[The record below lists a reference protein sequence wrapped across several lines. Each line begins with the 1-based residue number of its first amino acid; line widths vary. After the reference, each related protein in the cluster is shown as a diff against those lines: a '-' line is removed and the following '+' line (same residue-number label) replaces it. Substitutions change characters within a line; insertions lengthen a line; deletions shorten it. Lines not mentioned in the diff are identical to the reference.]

1 MSGFLETMK
10 SRISSIV
17 KAFFSLANRYRRK
30 GLSLK
35 YEKALTMNDN
45 IAKFLDGYMK
55 NADPQYA
62 VMLTGHWGCGKT
74 FFINH
79 WLKDLK
85 AVENDREEIIYLKP
99 IYVSLYG
106 LSSLAEVKTEIDRKI
121 NPFYYSKTAKVLKT
135 AAKFASKIVFKT
147 DLTVDENREI
157 KASASGSL
165 DIMSLF
171 ESDSEEVKGTRF
183 IVFDDIERTFIP
195 MNILLGFI
203 NFFVERCKFHV
214 LIIGD
219 ESKLKG
225 DNLKIYSDFKEKT
238 VGRQFEIVPDVD
250 AALDSYIADYGLD
263 KFIRKERE
271 YIIRCFRATTYNNL
285 RLLRQCLY
293 DFNEVLREFPKKR
306 IRENEV
312 IFHCLLSSFIAV
324 YAEYNN
330 AENHDTIAKWNRVFL
345 EYNASFQKD
354 ENNICCKLE
363 KKYKEI
369 SEGNIYP
376 TMFYTFVNEIVSFL
390 TKGCSVKATIE
401 ALFPTK
407 RINHTIQ
414 SKFDGFFY
422 LSDDEFNK
430 RYDEVEKDLLDGK
443 IQDGNQIGVA
453 IGYLGYFDA
462 MQVQRLRTET
472 LNRIKEL
479 LGTRLSLINDMKE
492 LLKFKTSFFY
502 GYRYVSMSAD
512 NELPTKAM
520 VEDFHNAIEQRLASL
535 CDERQTILRNLTDE
549 NVGMLSELEDES
561 YPDHS
566 RPYSLVPAF
575 EKENAAMLF
584 DEICR
589 LSNNG
594 RYEFRNF
601 LEVHYKLGA
610 SVDYWEK
617 YFKPDTAVLEPLLGM
632 LKEISSSKDCVEG
645 LSYRNLIKT
654 FDNVI
659 NRCYGRK

>member
-1 MSGFLETMK
+1 MNGFLGTMK

-17 KAFFSLANRYRRK
+17 KAFFSLANRYRCK

-35 YEKALTMNDN
+35 YEKALTMNEN
-45 IAKFLDGYMK
+45 IAKFLDDYMR
-55 NADPQYA
+55 NPDPQYA
-62 VMLTGHWGCGKT
+62 VMLTGRWGCGKT
-74 FFINH
+74 FLVNQ
-79 WLKDLK
+79 WLKTLEVSD
-85 AVENDREEIIYLKP
+85 EDREEVIYLKP

-106 LSSLAEVKTEIDRKI
+106 MSSLAEIKTEIDRKV

-135 AAKFASKIVFKT
+135 VAKYTSKIVFKT
-147 DLTVDENREI
+147 DLTVDEDRDI

-250 AALDSYIADYGLD
+250 AALDSYIEDYGLD

-293 DFNEVLREFPKKR
+293 DFNEVLKEFPEKK

-330 AENHDTIAKWNRVFL
+330 TENHDTIANWDRVFL
-345 EYNASFQKD
+345 EYNASFKKD

-363 KKYKEI
+363 KKYKDI
-369 SEGNIYP
+369 SEGNVYP
-376 TMFYTFVNEIVSFL
+376 ATFYTFVNGVVNFL
-390 TKGCSVKATIE
+390 SKGCSIKGTIE

-414 SKFDGFFY
+414 SKFDSFIY
-422 LSDDEFNK
+422 LPDDEFNK

-443 IQDGNQIGVA
+443 IQDGNQLGAA
-453 IGYLGYFDA
+453 ISYLGLFDA
-462 MQVQRLRTET
+462 MQVHRLRAET
-472 LNRIKEL
+472 LNSIKEL
-479 LGTRLSLINDMKE
+479 LDVRLSQINDMKE
-492 LLKFKTSFFY
+492 LLKFKNSFSY
-502 GYRYVSMSAD
+502 GYNYVRRSAD
-512 NELPTKAM
+512 NELPTKALL
-520 VEDFHNAIEQRLASL
+520 EDFQNAISMRLSSL

-566 RPYSLVPAF
+566 RPYSLVPVF

-589 LSNNG
+589 LSNKG

-601 LEVHYKLGA
+601 LETHYKLGA
-610 SVDYWEK
+610 RVDYWEK
-617 YFKPDTAVLEPLLGM
+617 YYKPDAEILERLLDM
-632 LKEISSSKDCVEG
+632 LKDISQSKGGVEG
-645 LSYRNLIKT
+645 LSYRDLIKT
-654 FDNVI
+654 LDDVI

>member
-1 MSGFLETMK
+1 M
-10 SRISSIV
+10 
-17 KAFFSLANRYRRK
+17 
-30 GLSLK
+30 
-35 YEKALTMNDN
+35 
-45 IAKFLDGYMK
+45 
-55 NADPQYA
+55 
-62 VMLTGHWGCGKT
+62 
-74 FFINH
+74 
-79 WLKDLK
+79 
-85 AVENDREEIIYLKP
+85 
-99 IYVSLYG
+99 
-106 LSSLAEVKTEIDRKI
+106 
-121 NPFYYSKTAKVLKT
+121 
-135 AAKFASKIVFKT
+135 
-147 DLTVDENREI
+147 
-157 KASASGSL
+157 
-165 DIMSLF
+165 
-171 ESDSEEVKGTRF
+171 KGTRF

-219 ESKLKG
+219 ESKLEG

-238 VGRQFEIVPDVD
+238 VGRQFEILPNVD
-250 AALDSYIADYGLD
+250 AALDSYIEDYGLD

-293 DFNEVLREFPKKR
+293 DFNEVLREFPENK

-330 AENHDTIAKWNRVFL
+330 SENHDTVAKWDRAFP
-345 EYNASFQKD
+345 EYNARLKKD
-354 ENNICCKLE
+354 ENNVCCKIE

-376 TMFYTFVNEIVSFL
+376 TTFYTFVNEIVSFL
-390 TKGCSVKATIE
+390 TKGCSVKGTIE

-407 RINHTIQ
+407 RISHTIQ
-414 SKFDGFFY
+414 SKFDGFIY
-422 LSDDEFNK
+422 LSDNEFNK

-443 IQDGNQIGVA
+443 IQDANQLGVA

-462 MQVQRLRTET
+462 MQVHSLRSET
-472 LNRIKEL
+472 LSRIKHL
-479 LGTRLSLINDMKE
+479 LEVRILQINDMKE
-492 LLKFKTSFFY
+492 LLKFKISFFY
-502 GYRYVSMSAD
+502 GYNYVCMSSN

-520 VEDFHNAIEQRLASL
+520 IYDFHNVIEQRLALL
-535 CDERQTILRNLTDE
+535 CDERQKILRNLTDE
-549 NVGMLSELEDES
+549 NVCILSELEGES
-561 YPDHS
+561 YPDQS

-575 EKENAAMLF
+575 EKENTAMLF

-589 LSNNG
+589 LSNKG

-601 LEVHYKLGA
+601 LEIHYKLSA
-610 SVDYWEK
+610 SVDYWEQ
-617 YFKPDTAVLEPLLGM
+617 YFKPDVVVLESLLGL
-632 LKEISSSKDCVEG
+632 LKEVSSSKVGVEG
-645 LSYRNLIKT
+645 LSYRDLIKT
-654 FDNVI
+654 LENVI

>member
-17 KAFFSLANRYRRK
+17 KAFFSLANRYRCK

-35 YEKALTMNDN
+35 YEKALTMNEN
-45 IAKFLDGYMK
+45 IAKFLDDYMR
-55 NADPQYA
+55 NHDPQYA
-62 VMLTGHWGCGKT
+62 VMLTGRWGCGKT
-74 FFINH
+74 FFVNQ
-79 WLKDLK
+79 WLKTLEVSDK
-85 AVENDREEIIYLKP
+85 DREEVIYLKP

-121 NPFYYSKTAKVLKT
+121 NPFYYSKTAKMLKT

-250 AALDSYIADYGLD
+250 AALDSYIEDYGLD

-293 DFNEVLREFPKKR
+293 DFNEVLREFPEKK

-312 IFHCLLSSFIAV
+312 IFHCLLSSFIVV

-330 AENHDTIAKWNRVFL
+330 AENHDTI
-345 EYNASFQKD
+345 
-354 ENNICCKLE
+354 
-363 KKYKEI
+363 
-369 SEGNIYP
+369 
-376 TMFYTFVNEIVSFL
+376 
-390 TKGCSVKATIE
+390 
-401 ALFPTK
+401 
-407 RINHTIQ
+407 
-414 SKFDGFFY
+414 
-422 LSDDEFNK
+422 
-430 RYDEVEKDLLDGK
+430 
-443 IQDGNQIGVA
+443 
-453 IGYLGYFDA
+453 
-462 MQVQRLRTET
+462 
-472 LNRIKEL
+472 
-479 LGTRLSLINDMKE
+479 TRW
-492 LLKFKTSFFY
+492 
-502 GYRYVSMSAD
+502 
-512 NELPTKAM
+512 
-520 VEDFHNAIEQRLASL
+520 
-535 CDERQTILRNLTDE
+535 RN
-549 NVGMLSELEDES
+549 
-561 YPDHS
+561 
-566 RPYSLVPAF
+566 
-575 EKENAAMLF
+575 
-584 DEICR
+584 
-589 LSNNG
+589 
-594 RYEFRNF
+594 
-601 LEVHYKLGA
+601 
-610 SVDYWEK
+610 
-617 YFKPDTAVLEPLLGM
+617 
-632 LKEISSSKDCVEG
+632 
-645 LSYRNLIKT
+645 
-654 FDNVI
+654 
-659 NRCYGRK
+659 

>member
-1 MSGFLETMK
+1 MSGFLEGVK

-17 KAFFSLANRYRRK
+17 KAFFSLANRYRCK

-35 YEKALTMNDN
+35 YEKALTMNEN
-45 IAKFLDGYMK
+45 IAKFLDDYMR
-55 NADPQYA
+55 NPDPQYA
-62 VMLTGHWGCGKT
+62 VMLTGRWGCGKT
-74 FFINH
+74 FFVNQ
-79 WLKDLK
+79 WLKTLEVSD
-85 AVENDREEIIYLKP
+85 EDREEVIYLKP
-99 IYVSLYG
+99 IYVSVYG
-106 LSSLAEVKTEIDRKI
+106 LSSLAEVKTEIDRKV
-121 NPFYYSKTAKVLKT
+121 NPFYYSKTAKMLKT

-147 DLTVDENREI
+147 DLTVDENRDI

-250 AALDSYIADYGLD
+250 AALDSYIKDYWPD

-293 DFNEVLREFPKKR
+293 DFNEVLREFPEKK

-330 AENHDTIAKWNRVFL
+330 TENHDTIANWDRVFL
-345 EYNASFQKD
+345 EYNASFKKD

-363 KKYKEI
+363 KKYKDI

-376 TMFYTFVNEIVSFL
+376 ATFYTFVNGVVNFL
-390 TKGCSVKATIE
+390 SKGCSIKGTIE

-414 SKFDGFFY
+414 SKFDGYFY

-443 IQDGNQIGVA
+443 IQDGNQLGAA
-453 IGYLGYFDA
+453 ISYLGYFDA
-462 MQVQRLRTET
+462 MQVHRLRAET
-472 LNRIKEL
+472 LNSIKEL
-479 LGTRLSLINDMKE
+479 LDVRLSQINDMKE
-492 LLKFKTSFFY
+492 LLKFKSSFSY
-502 GYRYVSMSAD
+502 GYNYVRRSAD
-512 NELPTKAM
+512 NELPTKALL
-520 VEDFHNAIEQRLASL
+520 EDFQNAISMRLSSL

-549 NVGMLSELEDES
+549 NVGMLSKLEDES

-589 LSNNG
+589 LSNKG

-601 LEVHYKLGA
+601 LEIHYKLRT
-610 SVDYWEK
+610 SVDYWEQ
-617 YFKPDTAVLEPLLGM
+617 YFKPDAAVLEPLLDM
-632 LKEISSSKDCVEG
+632 LKEISSSKDGVEG
-645 LSYRNLIKT
+645 LSYRDLIKT
-654 FDNVI
+654 LDNVI

>member
-85 AVENDREEIIYLKP
+85 TVENDREEIIYLKP

-147 DLTVDENREI
+147 DITVDENREI

-250 AALDSYIADYGLD
+250 ATLDSYIADYGLD

-293 DFNEVLREFPKKR
+293 DFNEVLREFPEKR

-422 LSDDEFNK
+422 LYDDEFNK
-430 RYDEVEKDLLDGK
+430 RYDEVERDLLDGK

-462 MQVQRLRTET
+462 MQVHRLRAET

-492 LLKFKTSFFY
+492 LLKFKNSFFY
-502 GYRYVSMSAD
+502 GYRYVGMSAD

-520 VEDFHNAIEQRLASL
+520 VEDFNNAIEQRLASL

-589 LSNNG
+589 LSNKG

-601 LEVHYKLGA
+601 LETHYKLGVR
-610 SVDYWEK
+610 VDYWEK
-617 YFKPDTAVLEPLLGM
+617 YYKPDAEILERLLDM
-632 LKEISSSKDCVEG
+632 LKDISQSKGGVEG
-645 LSYRNLIKT
+645 LSYRDLIKT
-654 FDNVI
+654 LDNVI

>member
-1 MSGFLETMK
+1 MNGFLETMK
-10 SRISSIV
+10 NRISSIV
-17 KAFFSLANRYRRK
+17 KAFFSFANIFRRK

-35 YEKALTMNDN
+35 YEKALTMNEN
-45 IAKFLDGYMK
+45 IAKFLDDYMK

-62 VMLTGHWGCGKT
+62 VMLTGRWGCGKT
-74 FFINH
+74 FFVNR
-79 WLKDLK
+79 WMEGLKE
-85 AVENDREEIIYLKP
+85 AGEDREEVIYLRP
-99 IYVSLYG
+99 IYVSVYG
-106 LSSLAEVKTEIDRKI
+106 MSSLAEVKTEIDRKV

-135 AAKFASKIVFKT
+135 AAKYASKIVFKT
-147 DLTVDENREI
+147 DLTVDEDRDI

-219 ESKLKG
+219 ESKLEGENQKT
-225 DNLKIYSDFKEKT
+225 YSDFKEKT

-250 AALDSYIADYGLD
+250 VALDSYIQNYGLD

-293 DFNEVLREFPKKR
+293 DFNEVLMEFSEKKV
-306 IRENEV
+306 RENKV

-330 AENHDTIAKWNRVFL
+330 VENHDTIAKWDRAFL
-345 EYNASFQKD
+345 EYNASLQKD
-354 ENNICCKLE
+354 ENNVCCKIE

-376 TMFYTFVNEIVSFL
+376 ATFYTFVNDIVSFL
-390 TKGCSVKATIE
+390 SKGCSIKGTIE

-414 SKFDGFFY
+414 SKFNGFIY

-430 RYDEVEKDLLDGK
+430 RYDEVEKDLIDGK
-443 IQDGNQIGVA
+443 IQDGNQLGVA
-453 IGYLGYFDA
+453 IGYLGYFDVI
-462 MQVQRLRTET
+462 QVHRLRTET
-472 LNRIKEL
+472 LSSIKDL
-479 LGTRLSLINDMKE
+479 LSVRLSQIKDMKE
-492 LLKFKTSFFY
+492 LLKFKNSFYY
-502 GYRYVSMSAD
+502 GYNYVSMSA
-512 NELPTKAM
+512 EKQLPTKDM
-520 VEDFHNAIEQRLASL
+520 VADFHKAIGRRLASL

-549 NVGMLSELEDES
+549 NVGMLSELEGES

-575 EKENAAMLF
+575 EKENVAMLF

-589 LSNNG
+589 LSNKG

-601 LEVHYKLGA
+601 LEIHYKLGA
-610 SVDYWEK
+610 SVDEWEQ
-617 YFKPDTAVLEPLLGM
+617 YYKPDAEILERLLDM
-632 LKEISSSKDCVEG
+632 LKDISQSKDGVEG
-645 LSYRNLIKT
+645 LSYRELIKT
-654 FDNVI
+654 LENVI

>member
-1 MSGFLETMK
+1 MGLWQDFFVTRWLE
-10 SRISSIV
+10 
-17 KAFFSLANRYRRK
+17 
-30 GLSLK
+30 GLK
-35 YEKALTMNDN
+35 EA
-45 IAKFLDGYMK
+45 G
-55 NADPQYA
+55 
-62 VMLTGHWGCGKT
+62 
-74 FFINH
+74 
-79 WLKDLK
+79 
-85 AVENDREEIIYLKP
+85 EDREEVIYLKP
-99 IYVSLYG
+99 IYVSVYG
-106 LSSLAEVKTEIDRKI
+106 MSSLTEVKAEIDRKV
-121 NPFYYSKTAKVLKT
+121 NPFYYSKTAEVLKT

-147 DLTVDENREI
+147 DLTLDEDREI

-171 ESDSEEVKGTRF
+171 ESDFDEVKGTRF

-219 ESKLKG
+219 ELKLEG
-225 DNLKIYSDFKEKT
+225 DNKKIYSDFKEKT
-238 VGRQFEIVPDVD
+238 VGRQFEIVPDVED
-250 AALDSYIADYGLD
+250 ALDSYIVDYGLD
-263 KFIRKERE
+263 KFIKKERE
-271 YIIRCFRATTYNNL
+271 YIIRCFKATTYNNL

-293 DFNEVLREFPKKR
+293 DFNEVLREFPEKKV
-306 IRENEV
+306 RENEV
-312 IFHCLLSSFIAV
+312 IFHCFLSSFISV

-330 AENHDTIAKWNRVFL
+330 TENHDTIAKWDRAFL
-345 EYNASFQKD
+345 EYNASLKKD
-354 ENNICCKLE
+354 EDNICCKLE

-390 TKGCSVKATIE
+390 TKGCSIKGTIE

-414 SKFDGFFY
+414 SKFDGFIH
-422 LSDDEFNK
+422 LSNDEFNK

-453 IGYLGYFDA
+453 IGYLGYFDD
-462 MQVQRLRTET
+462 MQVRSLREET
-472 LNRIKEL
+472 LSSIKEL
-479 LGTRLSLINDMKE
+479 LSTRLSQINDKKE
-492 LLKFKTSFFY
+492 LLKFKNSFSY
-502 GYRYVSMSAD
+502 GYRYVSMSVD
-512 NELPTKAM
+512 NELPTQAM

-549 NVGMLSELEDES
+549 NVAMLSEMEDES

-566 RPYSLVPAF
+566 RAYSLVPAF
-575 EKENAAMLF
+575 EKENAVMLF

-589 LSNNG
+589 LSNKG

-601 LEVHYKLGA
+601 LEIHYKLGA

-617 YFKPDTAVLEPLLGM
+617 YFMQDAVVLESLLDM
-632 LKEISSSKDCVEG
+632 LRKISSSKNGVEG
-645 LSYRNLIKT
+645 LSYRELIKT
-654 FDNVI
+654 LDNVI

>member
-17 KAFFSLANRYRRK
+17 KAFFSLAKRYRRK

-62 VMLTGHWGCGKT
+62 VMLTGQWGCGKT

-79 WLKDLK
+79 WLEDLK
-85 AVENDREEIIYLKP
+85 TVENDREDIIYLKP

-106 LSSLAEVKTEIDRKI
+106 LSSLAEVKTEIDRKV

-135 AAKFASKIVFKT
+135 VAKYTSKIVFKT
-147 DLTVDENREI
+147 DLTVDEDRDI

-250 AALDSYIADYGLD
+250 AALDSYIEDYGLD

-293 DFNEVLREFPKKR
+293 DFNEVLREFPEKK

-330 AENHDTIAKWNRVFL
+330 AENHDTIAKWNRAFL
-345 EYNASFQKD
+345 EYNASLKKD
-354 ENNICCKLE
+354 ENNVCCKIE

-369 SEGNIYP
+369 SDGNIYP
-376 TMFYTFVNEIVSFL
+376 VTFYTFVNEIVSFL
-390 TKGCSVKATIE
+390 TKGCSVKGTIE

-414 SKFDGFFY
+414 SKFDGYFY

-443 IQDGNQIGVA
+443 IQDGNQLGAA
-453 IGYLGYFDA
+453 ISYLGLFDA
-462 MQVQRLRTET
+462 MQVHRLRAET
-472 LNRIKEL
+472 LNSIKEL
-479 LGTRLSLINDMKE
+479 LDVRLSQINDMKE
-492 LLKFKTSFFY
+492 LLKFKNSFSY
-502 GYRYVSMSAD
+502 GYNYVRRSAD
-512 NELPTKAM
+512 NELPTKALL
-520 VEDFHNAIEQRLASL
+520 EDFQNAISMRLSSL

-566 RPYSLVPAF
+566 RSYSLVPAF

-589 LSNNG
+589 LSNKG

-601 LEVHYKLGA
+601 LETHYKLGA
-610 SVDYWEK
+610 RVDYWEK
-617 YFKPDTAVLEPLLGM
+617 YYKPDAEILERLLDM
-632 LKEISSSKDCVEG
+632 LKDISQSKGGVEG
-645 LSYRNLIKT
+645 LSYRDLIKT
-654 FDNVI
+654 LDDVI

>member
-1 MSGFLETMK
+1 
-10 SRISSIV
+10 
-17 KAFFSLANRYRRK
+17 
-30 GLSLK
+30 
-35 YEKALTMNDN
+35 MNEN
-45 IAKFLDGYMK
+45 IANFLNGYML
-55 NADPQYA
+55 NPDPQYA
-62 VMLTGHWGCGKT
+62 VMLTGRWGCGKT
-74 FFINH
+74 FFVNR
-79 WLKDLK
+79 WMEGLKE
-85 AVENDREEIIYLKP
+85 AGEDREEVIYLKP
-99 IYVSLYG
+99 IYVSVFG
-106 LSSLAEVKTEIDRKI
+106 MSSLAEVKTEIDRKV

-147 DLTVDENREI
+147 DLTVDGNREI

-203 NFFVERCKFHV
+203 NFFVERCRFHV
-214 LIIGD
+214 LVIGD

-250 AALDSYIADYGLD
+250 AALDSYIADYGLH

-293 DFNEVLREFPKKR
+293 DFNEMLREFSEKI

-330 AENHDTIAKWNRVFL
+330 AENHDTIAEWDRAFL
-345 EYNASFQKD
+345 EYNASFKKD
-354 ENNICCKLE
+354 ENNVCYKLE

-376 TMFYTFVNEIVSFL
+376 TMFYTFVIEIMSFL
-390 TKGCSVKATIE
+390 TKGCSIKGTIE
-401 ALFPTK
+401 SLFPTK

-414 SKFDGFFY
+414 SKFDDFFY

-443 IQDGNQIGVA
+443 IQDGNQLGVA
-453 IGYLGYFDA
+453 ISYLGYFDA
-462 MQVQRLRTET
+462 MQVHRLRAET
-472 LNRIKEL
+472 LNGIKEL
-479 LGTRLSLINDMKE
+479 LDVRLSQINDMKE
-492 LLKFKTSFFY
+492 LLKFKSSFSY
-502 GYRYVSMSAD
+502 GYNYVMKSAD
-512 NELPTKAM
+512 NELPTKSLLD
-520 VEDFHNAIEQRLASL
+520 DFQNTISIRLSSL

-549 NVGMLSELEDES
+549 NVSMLSELEGES

-566 RPYSLVPAF
+566 RPYCLVPAF
-575 EKENAAMLF
+575 EKENTAMLF

-589 LSNNG
+589 LSNKG
-594 RYEFRNF
+594 RYEFCNF

-610 SVDYWEK
+610 SVDFGEK
-617 YFKPDTAVLEPLLGM
+617 YFKPDAEILEHLLDM
-632 LKEISSSKDCVEG
+632 LKDISQSKNGVEG
-645 LSYRNLIKT
+645 LSYRHLIKSL
-654 FDNVI
+654 DNVI

>member
-1 MSGFLETMK
+1 
-10 SRISSIV
+10 
-17 KAFFSLANRYRRK
+17 
-30 GLSLK
+30 
-35 YEKALTMNDN
+35 MNEN
-45 IAKFLDGYMK
+45 ITNFLDVYMR
-55 NADPQYA
+55 NPDPQYA
-62 VMLTGHWGCGKT
+62 VMLTGRWGCGKT
-74 FFINH
+74 FFVNQ
-79 WLKDLK
+79 WLKTLK
-85 AVENDREEIIYLKP
+85 VSDEDREEVIYLKP
-99 IYVSLYG
+99 IYVSVYG
-106 LSSLAEVKTEIDRKI
+106 MSTLAEIKTEIDRKV

-147 DLTVDENREI
+147 DLTVDEDREI

-171 ESDSEEVKGTRF
+171 ESGSEEVKGTRF

-219 ESKLKG
+219 ESKLEG

-238 VGRQFEIVPDVD
+238 VGRQFEILPNVD
-250 AALDSYIADYGLD
+250 AALDSYIEDYGLD
-263 KFIRKERE
+263 KFLRKERE

-293 DFNEVLREFPKKR
+293 DFNEVLREFPENKIK
-306 IRENEV
+306 ENEV

-330 AENHDTIAKWNRVFL
+330 SENHDTVAKWDRAFP
-345 EYNASFQKD
+345 EYNARLKKD
-354 ENNICCKLE
+354 ENNVCCKIE
-363 KKYKEI
+363 NKYKEI

-376 TMFYTFVNEIVSFL
+376 TTFYTFVNEIVSFL
-390 TKGCSVKATIE
+390 SKGYSIKGTIE

-407 RINHTIQ
+407 RISHTIQ
-414 SKFDGFFY
+414 SKFDGFIY
-422 LSDDEFNK
+422 LSDNEFNK

-443 IQDGNQIGVA
+443 IQDGNQLGVA

-462 MQVQRLRTET
+462 MQVHSLRSET
-472 LNRIKEL
+472 LSSIKHLLEVRIL
-479 LGTRLSLINDMKE
+479 QINDMKE
-492 LLKFKTSFFY
+492 LLKFKNSFFY
-502 GYRYVSMSAD
+502 GYNYVCMSSN

-520 VEDFHNAIEQRLASL
+520 IYDFHNVIEQRLALL
-535 CDERQTILRNLTDE
+535 CDERQKILRNLTDE
-549 NVGMLSELEDES
+549 NVCILSELEGES
-561 YPDHS
+561 YPDQS

-575 EKENAAMLF
+575 EKENTAMLF

-589 LSNNG
+589 LSNKG

-601 LEVHYKLGA
+601 LEIHYKLSA
-610 SVDYWEK
+610 SVDYWEQ
-617 YFKPDTAVLEPLLGM
+617 YFKPDVVVLESLLGL
-632 LKEISSSKDCVEG
+632 LKEVSSSKVGVEG
-645 LSYRNLIKT
+645 LSYRDLIKT
-654 FDNVI
+654 LENVI

>member
-17 KAFFSLANRYRRK
+17 KAFFSLANRYRCK

-35 YEKALTMNDN
+35 YEKALTMNEN
-45 IAKFLDGYMK
+45 IAKFLDDYMR
-55 NADPQYA
+55 NPDPQYA
-62 VMLTGHWGCGKT
+62 VMLTGRWGCGKT
-74 FFINH
+74 FFVNQ
-79 WLKDLK
+79 WLKTLEVSD
-85 AVENDREEIIYLKP
+85 EDREEVIYLKP
-99 IYVSLYG
+99 IYVSVYG
-106 LSSLAEVKTEIDRKI
+106 MSSLAEIKTEIDRKV
-121 NPFYYSKTAKVLKT
+121 NPFYYSKTAKMLKT

-147 DLTVDENREI
+147 DLTVDEDREI

-250 AALDSYIADYGLD
+250 AALDSYIEDYGLD

-293 DFNEVLREFPKKR
+293 DFNEVLREFPEKK

-330 AENHDTIAKWNRVFL
+330 AENHDTIAKWNRAFL
-345 EYNASFQKD
+345 EYNASLKKD
-354 ENNICCKLE
+354 ENNVCCKIE

-369 SEGNIYP
+369 SDGNIYP
-376 TMFYTFVNEIVSFL
+376 VTFYTFVNEIVSFL
-390 TKGCSVKATIE
+390 TKGCSVKGTIE

-414 SKFDGFFY
+414 SKFDGYFY

-443 IQDGNQIGVA
+443 IQDGNQLGAA
-453 IGYLGYFDA
+453 ISYLGLFDA
-462 MQVQRLRTET
+462 MQVHRLRAET
-472 LNRIKEL
+472 LNSIKEL
-479 LGTRLSLINDMKE
+479 LDVRLSQINDMKE
-492 LLKFKTSFFY
+492 LLKFKNSFSY
-502 GYRYVSMSAD
+502 GYNYVRRSAD
-512 NELPTKAM
+512 NELPTKALL
-520 VEDFHNAIEQRLASL
+520 EDFQNAISMRLSSL

-566 RPYSLVPAF
+566 RPCSLVPVF

-589 LSNNG
+589 LSNKG

-601 LEVHYKLGA
+601 LEIHYKLRT
-610 SVDYWEK
+610 SVDYWEQ
-617 YFKPDTAVLEPLLGM
+617 YFKPDAAVLEPLLDM
-632 LKEISSSKDCVEG
+632 LKEISSSKDGVEG
-645 LSYRNLIKT
+645 LSYRDLIKT
-654 FDNVI
+654 LDNVI

>member
-17 KAFFSLANRYRRK
+17 KAFFSLANRYRCK
-30 GLSLK
+30 DLSLK
-35 YEKALTMNDN
+35 YEKALTMNEN
-45 IAKFLDGYMK
+45 IAKFLDDYMR
-55 NADPQYA
+55 NPDPQYA
-62 VMLTGHWGCGKT
+62 VMLTGRWGCGKT
-74 FFINH
+74 FFVNQ
-79 WLKDLK
+79 WLKTLEVSD
-85 AVENDREEIIYLKP
+85 EDREEVIYLKP
-99 IYVSLYG
+99 IYVSVYG
-106 LSSLAEVKTEIDRKI
+106 MSTLAEIKTEIDRKV

-135 AAKFASKIVFKT
+135 VAKYTSKIVFKT
-147 DLTVDENREI
+147 DLTVDEDRDI

-250 AALDSYIADYGLD
+250 AALDSYIEDYGLD

-293 DFNEVLREFPKKR
+293 DFNEVQREFPEKK

-330 AENHDTIAKWNRVFL
+330 AENHDTIAKWNRAFL
-345 EYNASFQKD
+345 EYNASLKKD
-354 ENNICCKLE
+354 ENNVCCKIE

-369 SEGNIYP
+369 SDGNIYP
-376 TMFYTFVNEIVSFL
+376 VTFYTFVNEIVSFL
-390 TKGCSVKATIE
+390 TKGCSVKGTIE

-414 SKFDGFFY
+414 SKFDGYFY

-443 IQDGNQIGVA
+443 IQDGNQLGAA
-453 IGYLGYFDA
+453 ISYLGLFDA
-462 MQVQRLRTET
+462 MQVHRLKAET
-472 LNRIKEL
+472 LNSIKEL
-479 LGTRLSLINDMKE
+479 LDGRLSQINDMKE
-492 LLKFKTSFFY
+492 LLKFKNYFSY
-502 GYRYVSMSAD
+502 GYNYVRRSAD

-520 VEDFHNAIEQRLASL
+520 VEDFQNAISMRLSSL

-566 RPYSLVPAF
+566 RSYSLVPAF

-589 LSNNG
+589 LSNKG

-601 LEVHYKLGA
+601 LETHYKFGA
-610 SVDYWEK
+610 RVDYWEK
-617 YFKPDTAVLEPLLGM
+617 YYKPDAEILERLLDM
-632 LKEISSSKDCVEG
+632 LKAISQSKGGVKG
-645 LSYRNLIKT
+645 LSYRDLIKT
-654 FDNVI
+654 LDNVI

>member
-1 MSGFLETMK
+1 MSGFLGTMK

-17 KAFFSLANRYRRK
+17 KAFFSLANKYRCK
-30 GLSLK
+30 DLSLK
-35 YEKALTMNDN
+35 YEKALTMNEN
-45 IAKFLDGYMK
+45 IAKFLDDYMR
-55 NADPQYA
+55 NPDPQYA
-62 VMLTGHWGCGKT
+62 VMLTGRWGCGKT
-74 FFINH
+74 FFVNQ
-79 WLKDLK
+79 WLKTLEVSD
-85 AVENDREEIIYLKP
+85 EDREEVIYLKP
-99 IYVSLYG
+99 IYVSVYG
-106 LSSLAEVKTEIDRKI
+106 MSTLAEIKTEIDRKV

-135 AAKFASKIVFKT
+135 VAKYTSKIVFKT
-147 DLTVDENREI
+147 DLTVDEDRDI

-250 AALDSYIADYGLD
+250 AALDSYIEDYGLD

-271 YIIRCFRATTYNNL
+271 YIIWCFRATTYNNL

-293 DFNEVLREFPKKR
+293 DFNEVLRKFPEKK

-345 EYNASFQKD
+345 EYNASFKKD

-363 KKYKEI
+363 KKYKDI
-369 SEGNIYP
+369 SDGNIYP
-376 TMFYTFVNEIVSFL
+376 VTFYTFVNEIVSFL
-390 TKGCSVKATIE
+390 TKGCSVKGTIE

-414 SKFDGFFY
+414 SKFDGYFY

-443 IQDGNQIGVA
+443 IQDGNQLGAA
-453 IGYLGYFDA
+453 ISYLGLFDA
-462 MQVQRLRTET
+462 MQVHRLRAET
-472 LNRIKEL
+472 LNSIKEL
-479 LGTRLSLINDMKE
+479 LDVRLSQINDMKE
-492 LLKFKTSFFY
+492 LLKFKNSFSY
-502 GYRYVSMSAD
+502 GYNYVRRSAD
-512 NELPTKAM
+512 NELPTKALL
-520 VEDFHNAIEQRLASL
+520 EDFQNAISMRLSSL

-549 NVGMLSELEDES
+549 NVGMLSDLEDES

-566 RPYSLVPAF
+566 RSYSLVPAF

-589 LSNNG
+589 LSNKG

-601 LEVHYKLGA
+601 LETHYKLGA
-610 SVDYWEK
+610 RVDYWEK
-617 YFKPDTAVLEPLLGM
+617 YYKPDAEILERLLDM
-632 LKEISSSKDCVEG
+632 LKDISQSKGGVEG
-645 LSYRNLIKT
+645 LSYRDLIKT
-654 FDNVI
+654 LDDVI

>member
-1 MSGFLETMK
+1 MSGFLEGVK

-17 KAFFSLANRYRRK
+17 KAFFSLANRYRCK

-35 YEKALTMNDN
+35 YEKALTMNEN
-45 IAKFLDGYMK
+45 IAKFLDDYMR
-55 NADPQYA
+55 NPDPQYA
-62 VMLTGHWGCGKT
+62 VMLTGRWGCGKT
-74 FFINH
+74 FFVNQ
-79 WLKDLK
+79 WLKTLEVSD
-85 AVENDREEIIYLKP
+85 EDREEVIYLKP
-99 IYVSLYG
+99 IYVSVYG
-106 LSSLAEVKTEIDRKI
+106 LSSLAEVKTEIDRKV
-121 NPFYYSKTAKVLKT
+121 NPFYYSKTAKMLKT

-147 DLTVDENREI
+147 DLTVDENRDI

-250 AALDSYIADYGLD
+250 AALDSYIEDYGFD

-293 DFNEVLREFPKKR
+293 DFNEVLREFPEKK

-330 AENHDTIAKWNRVFL
+330 TENHDTIANWDRVFL
-345 EYNASFQKD
+345 EYNASFKKD

-363 KKYKEI
+363 KKYKDI

-376 TMFYTFVNEIVSFL
+376 ATFYTFVNGVVNFL
-390 TKGCSVKATIE
+390 SKGCSIKGTIE

-414 SKFDGFFY
+414 SKFDGYFY

-443 IQDGNQIGVA
+443 IQDGNQLGAA
-453 IGYLGYFDA
+453 ISYLGYFDA
-462 MQVQRLRTET
+462 MQVHRLRAET
-472 LNRIKEL
+472 LNSIKEL
-479 LGTRLSLINDMKE
+479 LDVRLSQINDMKE
-492 LLKFKTSFFY
+492 LLKFKSSFSY
-502 GYRYVSMSAD
+502 GYNYVRRSAD
-512 NELPTKAM
+512 NELPTKALL
-520 VEDFHNAIEQRLASL
+520 EDFQNAISMRLSSL

-549 NVGMLSELEDES
+549 NVGMLSKLEDES

-566 RPYSLVPAF
+566 RPYSLVPAL

-589 LSNNG
+589 LSNKG

-601 LEVHYKLGA
+601 LEIHYKLRT
-610 SVDYWEK
+610 SVDYWE
-617 YFKPDTAVLEPLLGM
+617 
-632 LKEISSSKDCVEG
+632 
-645 LSYRNLIKT
+645 
-654 FDNVI
+654 
-659 NRCYGRK
+659 

>member
-1 MSGFLETMK
+1 MSGFLEGVK

-17 KAFFSLANRYRRK
+17 KAFFSLANRYRCK

-35 YEKALTMNDN
+35 YEKALTMNEN
-45 IAKFLDGYMK
+45 IAKFLDDYMR
-55 NADPQYA
+55 NHDPQYA
-62 VMLTGHWGCGKT
+62 VMLTGRWGCGKT
-74 FFINH
+74 FFVNQ
-79 WLKDLK
+79 WLKTLEVSD
-85 AVENDREEIIYLKP
+85 EDREEVIYLKP
-99 IYVSLYG
+99 IYVSVYG
-106 LSSLAEVKTEIDRKI
+106 MSSLAEIKTEIDRKV

-135 AAKFASKIVFKT
+135 VAKYTSKIVFKT
-147 DLTVDENREI
+147 DLTVDEDRDI

-250 AALDSYIADYGLD
+250 AALDSYIEDYGLD

-293 DFNEVLREFPKKR
+293 DFNEVLREFPEKK

-330 AENHDTIAKWNRVFL
+330 AENHDTIAKWNRAFL
-345 EYNASFQKD
+345 EYNASLKKD
-354 ENNICCKLE
+354 ENNVCCKIE

-369 SEGNIYP
+369 SDGNIYP
-376 TMFYTFVNEIVSFL
+376 VTFYTFVNEIVSFL
-390 TKGCSVKATIE
+390 TKGCSVKGTIE

-414 SKFDGFFY
+414 SKFDGYFY

-443 IQDGNQIGVA
+443 IQDGNQLGAA
-453 IGYLGYFDA
+453 ISYLGLFDA
-462 MQVQRLRTET
+462 MQVHRLRAET
-472 LNRIKEL
+472 LNSIKE
-479 LGTRLSLINDMKE
+479 
-492 LLKFKTSFFY
+492 FTS
-502 GYRYVSMSAD
+502 
-512 NELPTKAM
+512 
-520 VEDFHNAIEQRLASL
+520 
-535 CDERQTILRNLTDE
+535 
-549 NVGMLSELEDES
+549 
-561 YPDHS
+561 
-566 RPYSLVPAF
+566 
-575 EKENAAMLF
+575 
-584 DEICR
+584 
-589 LSNNG
+589 
-594 RYEFRNF
+594 
-601 LEVHYKLGA
+601 VH
-610 SVDYWEK
+610 
-617 YFKPDTAVLEPLLGM
+617 
-632 LKEISSSKDCVEG
+632 
-645 LSYRNLIKT
+645 
-654 FDNVI
+654 
-659 NRCYGRK
+659 

>member
-17 KAFFSLANRYRRK
+17 KAFFSLANRYRCK
-30 GLSLK
+30 DLSLK
-35 YEKALTMNDN
+35 YEKALIMNEN

-85 AVENDREEIIYLKP
+85 TVENDREEIIYLKP

-147 DLTVDENREI
+147 DITVDENREI

-250 AALDSYIADYGLD
+250 ATLDSYIADYGLD

-293 DFNEVLREFPKKR
+293 DFNEVLREFPEKR

-422 LSDDEFNK
+422 LYDDEFNK
-430 RYDEVEKDLLDGK
+430 RYDEVERDLLDGK

-462 MQVQRLRTET
+462 MQVHRLRAET

-492 LLKFKTSFFY
+492 LLKFKNSFFY
-502 GYRYVSMSAD
+502 GYRYVGMSAD

-520 VEDFHNAIEQRLASL
+520 VEDFNNAIEQRLASL

-589 LSNNG
+589 LSNKG

-601 LEVHYKLGA
+601 LETHYKLGVR
-610 SVDYWEK
+610 VDYWEK
-617 YFKPDTAVLEPLLGM
+617 YYKPDAEILERLLDM
-632 LKEISSSKDCVEG
+632 LKDISQSKGGVEG
-645 LSYRNLIKT
+645 LSYRDLIKT
-654 FDNVI
+654 LDNVI

>member
-1 MSGFLETMK
+1 MSGFLEEVK
-10 SRISSIV
+10 SRISYIV
-17 KAFFSLANRYRRK
+17 NVFLSFANRLCRK
-30 GLSLK
+30 SLSPK
-35 YEKALTMNDN
+35 NKKALTMNEN
-45 IAKFLDGYMK
+45 TAKFLDDYMK

-62 VMLTGHWGCGKT
+62 VMLTGRWGCGKT
-74 FFINH
+74 FFVTR
-79 WLKDLK
+79 WLEGLK
-85 AVENDREEIIYLKP
+85 EAREDREEVIYLKP
-99 IYVSLYG
+99 IYVSVYG
-106 LSSLAEVKTEIDRKI
+106 MSSLAEVKTEIDRRI
-121 NPFYYSKTAKVLKT
+121 NPFYYSKTAAVLKT

-147 DLTVDENREI
+147 DLTVDESREI
-157 KASASGSL
+157 KASASGPL

-219 ESKLKG
+219 ESKLKD
-225 DNLKIYSDFKEKT
+225 DNQKIYSDFKEKT
-238 VGRQFEIVPDVD
+238 VGRQFEIFPDVE
-250 AALDSYIADYGLD
+250 AALDSYIEDYGLD

-293 DFNEVLREFPKKR
+293 DFNEVLREFPEKKV
-306 IRENEV
+306 RENEV
-312 IFHCLLSSFIAV
+312 IFHCLLSSFIVV

-330 AENHDTIAKWNRVFL
+330 AENHDTIAKWDRAFL
-345 EYNASFQKD
+345 EYNASSKED
-354 ENNICCKLE
+354 EDNICCKLE

-369 SEGNIYP
+369 SDGNIYP
-376 TMFYTFVNEIVSFL
+376 ATFYTFVNEIVNFL
-390 TKGCSVKATIE
+390 TKGCSIKGTVE

-414 SKFDGFFY
+414 SKFDGFIY
-422 LSDDEFNK
+422 LPDDEFNK

-443 IQDGNQIGVA
+443 IQDGNQLGAA
-453 IGYLGYFDA
+453 ISYLGYFDA
-462 MQVQRLRTET
+462 MQVHRLRAET

-492 LLKFKTSFFY
+492 LLKFKSSFSY
-502 GYRYVSMSAD
+502 GYNYVRRSAD

-589 LSNNG
+589 LSNKG

-601 LEVHYKLGA
+601 LETHYKLGA
-610 SVDYWEK
+610 RVDYWEK
-617 YFKPDTAVLEPLLGM
+617 YYKPDAEILERLLDM
-632 LKEISSSKDCVEG
+632 LKDISQSKGGVEG
-645 LSYRNLIKT
+645 LSYRDLIKT
-654 FDNVI
+654 LDNVI

>member
-1 MSGFLETMK
+1 MSGFLGAMK

-17 KAFFSLANRYRRK
+17 KAFFSLANRYRCK
-30 GLSLK
+30 DLSLK
-35 YEKALTMNDN
+35 YEKALTMNEN
-45 IAKFLDGYMK
+45 IAKFLDDYMR
-55 NADPQYA
+55 NPDPQYA
-62 VMLTGHWGCGKT
+62 VMLTGRWGCGKT
-74 FFINH
+74 FFVNQ
-79 WLKDLK
+79 WLKTLEVSD
-85 AVENDREEIIYLKP
+85 EDREEVIYLKP

-106 LSSLAEVKTEIDRKI
+106 MSSLAEIKTEIDRKV

-135 AAKFASKIVFKT
+135 VAKYTSKIVFKT
-147 DLTVDENREI
+147 DLTVDEDRDI

-250 AALDSYIADYGLD
+250 AALDSYIEDYGLD

-293 DFNEVLREFPKKR
+293 DFNEVLKEFPEKK

-330 AENHDTIAKWNRVFL
+330 TENHDTIANWDRVFL
-345 EYNASFQKD
+345 EYNASFKKD

-363 KKYKEI
+363 KKYKDI
-369 SEGNIYP
+369 SEGNVYP
-376 TMFYTFVNEIVSFL
+376 ATFYTFVNGVVNFL
-390 TKGCSVKATIE
+390 SKGCSIKGTIE

-414 SKFDGFFY
+414 SKFDSFIY
-422 LSDDEFNK
+422 LPDDEFNK

-462 MQVQRLRTET
+462 MQVHRLRVET

-479 LGTRLSLINDMKE
+479 LGTRLSLINAMKE

-566 RPYSLVPAF
+566 RPYSLVPVF

-589 LSNNG
+589 LSNKG

-601 LEVHYKLGA
+601 LEIHYKLRT
-610 SVDYWEK
+610 SVDYWEQ
-617 YFKPDTAVLEPLLGM
+617 YFKPDAAVLEPLLDM
-632 LKEISSSKDCVEG
+632 LKEISSSKDGVEG
-645 LSYRNLIKT
+645 LSYRDLIKT
-654 FDNVI
+654 LDNVI

>member
-10 SRISSIV
+10 NRISSIV
-17 KAFFSLANRYRRK
+17 KAFFSFANIFRHK

-35 YEKALTMNDN
+35 YEKALTMNEN
-45 IAKFLDGYMK
+45 IAKFLDDYMK

-62 VMLTGHWGCGKT
+62 VMLTGRWGCGKT
-74 FFINH
+74 FFVNR
-79 WLKDLK
+79 WMEGLKEAGEDG
-85 AVENDREEIIYLKP
+85 EEVIYLRP
-99 IYVSLYG
+99 IYVSVYG
-106 LSSLAEVKTEIDRKI
+106 MSSLAEVKTEIDRKV
-121 NPFYYSKTAKVLKT
+121 NPFYYSKMAKVLKT
-135 AAKFASKIVFKT
+135 AAKYASKIVFKT
-147 DLTVDENREI
+147 DLTVDEDRDI

-219 ESKLKG
+219 ESKLEGENQKT
-225 DNLKIYSDFKEKT
+225 YSDFKEKT

-250 AALDSYIADYGLD
+250 AALDSYIQNYGLD

-293 DFNEVLREFPKKR
+293 DFNEVLMEFSEKKV
-306 IRENEV
+306 RENKV

-330 AENHDTIAKWNRVFL
+330 VEIHDTIAKWDRAFL
-345 EYNASFQKD
+345 EYNASLQKD
-354 ENNICCKLE
+354 ENNVCCKIE

-369 SEGNIYP
+369 SEGNIY
-376 TMFYTFVNEIVSFL
+376 TATFYTFVNEIVSFL
-390 TKGCSVKATIE
+390 SKGCSIKGTIE

-407 RINHTIQ
+407 RMNHTIQ
-414 SKFDGFFY
+414 SKFNGFIYF
-422 LSDDEFNK
+422 SDDEFNK
-430 RYDEVEKDLLDGK
+430 RYDEVEKDLIDGK
-443 IQDGNQIGVA
+443 IQDGNQLGVA
-453 IGYLGYFDA
+453 IGYLGYFDVI
-462 MQVQRLRTET
+462 QVHRLRTEI
-472 LNRIKEL
+472 LSSIKDL
-479 LGTRLSLINDMKE
+479 LSVRLSLIKDMKE
-492 LLKFKTSFFY
+492 LLKFKNSFYY
-502 GYRYVSMSAD
+502 GYNYVSMSA
-512 NELPTKAM
+512 EKQLPTKDIVA
-520 VEDFHNAIEQRLASL
+520 DFHKAIERRLASL

-549 NVGMLSELEDES
+549 NVGMLSELEGES

-575 EKENAAMLF
+575 EKANVTMLF

-589 LSNNG
+589 LSNKG

-601 LEVHYKLGA
+601 LEIHYKLGA
-610 SVDYWEK
+610 SVDEWEQ
-617 YFKPDTAVLEPLLGM
+617 YYKPDAEILERLFDM
-632 LKEISSSKDCVEG
+632 LKDISQSKDGVEG
-645 LSYRNLIKT
+645 LSYRELIKT
-654 FDNVI
+654 LENVI

>member
-1 MSGFLETMK
+1 MSGFLGTMK

-17 KAFFSLANRYRRK
+17 KAFFSLANRYRCK

-35 YEKALTMNDN
+35 YEKALTMNEN
-45 IAKFLDGYMK
+45 IAKFLDDYMR
-55 NADPQYA
+55 NPDPQYA
-62 VMLTGHWGCGKT
+62 VMLTGRWGCGKT
-74 FFINH
+74 FFVNQ
-79 WLKDLK
+79 WLKTLEVSD
-85 AVENDREEIIYLKP
+85 EDREEVIYLKP

-106 LSSLAEVKTEIDRKI
+106 MSSLAEIKTEIDRKV

-135 AAKFASKIVFKT
+135 VAKYTSKIVFKT
-147 DLTVDENREI
+147 DLTVDEDRDI

-250 AALDSYIADYGLD
+250 AALDSYIEDYGLD

-293 DFNEVLREFPKKR
+293 DFNEVLKEFPEKK

-330 AENHDTIAKWNRVFL
+330 TENHDTIANWDRVFL
-345 EYNASFQKD
+345 EYNASFKKD

-363 KKYKEI
+363 KKYKDI
-369 SEGNIYP
+369 SEGNVYP
-376 TMFYTFVNEIVSFL
+376 ATFYTFGNGVVNFL
-390 TKGCSVKATIE
+390 SKGCSIKGTIE

-414 SKFDGFFY
+414 SKFDSFIY
-422 LSDDEFNK
+422 LPDDEFNK

-462 MQVQRLRTET
+462 MQVHRLRAET
-472 LNRIKEL
+472 LNSIKEL
-479 LGTRLSLINDMKE
+479 LDVRLSQINDMKE
-492 LLKFKTSFFY
+492 LLKFKNSFSY
-502 GYRYVSMSAD
+502 GYNYVRRSAD
-512 NELPTKAM
+512 NELPTKALL
-520 VEDFHNAIEQRLASL
+520 EDFQNAISMRLSSL

-566 RPYSLVPAF
+566 RSYSLVPAF

-589 LSNNG
+589 LSNKG

-601 LEVHYKLGA
+601 LETHYKLRT
-610 SVDYWEK
+610 SVDYWEQ
-617 YFKPDTAVLEPLLGM
+617 YFKPDAAVLEPLLDM
-632 LKEISSSKDCVEG
+632 LKEISSSKEGVEG
-645 LSYRNLIKT
+645 LSYRDLIKT
-654 FDNVI
+654 LDNVI

>member
-1 MSGFLETMK
+1 
-10 SRISSIV
+10 
-17 KAFFSLANRYRRK
+17 
-30 GLSLK
+30 
-35 YEKALTMNDN
+35 MNEN
-45 IAKFLDGYMK
+45 ITSFLDVYMRTP
-55 NADPQYA
+55 DPQYA
-62 VMLTGHWGCGKT
+62 VMLTGRWGCGKT
-74 FFINH
+74 FFVNQ
-79 WLKDLK
+79 WLKTLEVSD
-85 AVENDREEIIYLKP
+85 EDREEVIYLKP
-99 IYVSLYG
+99 IYVSVYG
-106 LSSLAEVKTEIDRKI
+106 MSTLAEIKTEIDRKV

-147 DLTVDENREI
+147 DLTVDEDREI
-157 KASASGSL
+157 KASVSGSL

-171 ESDSEEVKGTRF
+171 ESGSEEVKGTRF

-195 MNILLGFI
+195 INILLGFI

-219 ESKLKG
+219 ESKLEG

-238 VGRQFEIVPDVD
+238 VGRQFEILPNVD
-250 AALDSYIADYGLD
+250 AALDSYIEDYGLD

-293 DFNEVLREFPKKR
+293 DFNEVLREFPENK

-330 AENHDTIAKWNRVFL
+330 SENHDTVAKWDRAFP
-345 EYNASFQKD
+345 EYNARLKKD
-354 ENNICCKLE
+354 ENNVCCKIE

-376 TMFYTFVNEIVSFL
+376 TTFYTFVNEIVSFL
-390 TKGCSVKATIE
+390 TKGCSVKGTIE

-407 RINHTIQ
+407 RICHTIQ
-414 SKFDGFFY
+414 SKFDGFIY
-422 LSDDEFNK
+422 LSDNEFNK
-430 RYDEVEKDLLDGK
+430 RYYEVENDLLDGK
-443 IQDGNQIGVA
+443 ILDGNQLGVA

-462 MQVQRLRTET
+462 MQVHSLRSET
-472 LNRIKEL
+472 LSSIKHLLEVRIL
-479 LGTRLSLINDMKE
+479 QINDMKE
-492 LLKFKTSFFY
+492 LLKFKNSFFY
-502 GYRYVSMSAD
+502 GYNYVCMSSD

-520 VEDFHNAIEQRLASL
+520 IYDFHNVIEQRLALL
-535 CDERQTILRNLTDE
+535 CDERQKILRNLTDE
-549 NVGMLSELEDES
+549 NVCILSELEGES
-561 YPDHS
+561 YPDQS

-575 EKENAAMLF
+575 EKEDAGMLF

-589 LSNNG
+589 LSNKG
-594 RYEFRNF
+594 KYEFRNF
-601 LEVHYKLGA
+601 LEIHYKLGA
-610 SVDYWEK
+610 SVDYWEQ
-617 YFKPDTAVLEPLLGM
+617 YFKPDAEILERLLDM
-632 LKEISSSKDCVEG
+632 LKDISQSKDGVEG
-645 LSYRNLIKT
+645 LSYRDLIKT
-654 FDNVI
+654 LENVI

>member
-74 FFINH
+74 FFINR

-135 AAKFASKIVFKT
+135 AAKFASKIVFMT
-147 DLTVDENREI
+147 DITVDENREI

-271 YIIRCFRATTYNNL
+271 YIIRCFRETTYNNL

-293 DFNEVLREFPKKR
+293 DFNEVLREFPEKR

-330 AENHDTIAKWNRVFL
+330 TESHDTIANWDRVFL
-345 EYNASFQKD
+345 EYNTSLKKD

-363 KKYKEI
+363 KKYKDI

-376 TMFYTFVNEIVSFL
+376 ATFYTFVNGVVNFL
-390 TKGCSVKATIE
+390 SKGCSIKGTIE

-414 SKFDGFFY
+414 SKFDGFIY
-422 LSDDEFNK
+422 LPDDEFNK
-430 RYDEVEKDLLDGK
+430 RYDEVEKELLDGK

-462 MQVQRLRTET
+462 MQVHRLRAET

-492 LLKFKTSFFY
+492 LLKFKTSFSY

-589 LSNNG
+589 LSNKG

-601 LEVHYKLGA
+601 IEIHYKLRT
-610 SVDYWEK
+610 SVDYWEQ
-617 YFKPDTAVLEPLLGM
+617 YFKPDAVVLEPLLDM
-632 LKEISSSKDCVEG
+632 LKEISSSKDGVAG
-645 LSYRNLIKT
+645 LSYRDLIKT
-654 FDNVI
+654 LDNVI

>member
-1 MSGFLETMK
+1 MK

-17 KAFFSLANRYRRK
+17 KAFFSLANRYRCK

-35 YEKALTMNDN
+35 YEKALTMNEN
-45 IAKFLDGYMK
+45 IAKFLDDYMR
-55 NADPQYA
+55 NPDPQYA
-62 VMLTGHWGCGKT
+62 VMLTGRWGCGKT
-74 FFINH
+74 FFVNQ
-79 WLKDLK
+79 WLKTLEVSD
-85 AVENDREEIIYLKP
+85 EDREEVIYLKP
-99 IYVSLYG
+99 IYVSVYG
-106 LSSLAEVKTEIDRKI
+106 MSTLAEIKTEIDRKV

-135 AAKFASKIVFKT
+135 VAKYTSKIVFKT
-147 DLTVDENREI
+147 DLTVDEDRDI

-250 AALDSYIADYGLD
+250 AALDSYIEDYGLD

-293 DFNEVLREFPKKR
+293 DFNEVLREFSEKKV
-306 IRENEV
+306 RENEV

-330 AENHDTIAKWNRVFL
+330 TENHDTIANWDRVFL
-345 EYNASFQKD
+345 EYNASFKKD

-363 KKYKEI
+363 KKYKDI

-376 TMFYTFVNEIVSFL
+376 ATFYTFVNGVVNFL
-390 TKGCSVKATIE
+390 SKGCSIKGTIE

-414 SKFDGFFY
+414 SKFDSFIY
-422 LSDDEFNK
+422 LPDDEFNK

-462 MQVQRLRTET
+462 MQVHRLRVET
-472 LNRIKEL
+472 LNRI
-479 LGTRLSLINDMKE
+479 
-492 LLKFKTSFFY
+492 
-502 GYRYVSMSAD
+502 
-512 NELPTKAM
+512 
-520 VEDFHNAIEQRLASL
+520 
-535 CDERQTILRNLTDE
+535 
-549 NVGMLSELEDES
+549 
-561 YPDHS
+561 
-566 RPYSLVPAF
+566 
-575 EKENAAMLF
+575 
-584 DEICR
+584 
-589 LSNNG
+589 
-594 RYEFRNF
+594 
-601 LEVHYKLGA
+601 
-610 SVDYWEK
+610 
-617 YFKPDTAVLEPLLGM
+617 
-632 LKEISSSKDCVEG
+632 
-645 LSYRNLIKT
+645 
-654 FDNVI
+654 
-659 NRCYGRK
+659 